1 MKTLLNISNK
11 NKDEK
16 IITNAISNIPR
27 KGQHNIVKILCLT
40 LGLSI
45 SAVIIAEIYYEQTYN
60 QSFPD
65 HKRICR
71 VTEAFSNE
79 RTGIH
84 GGKSNSG
91 GVAPLMMKT
100 IPQVELATRVNP
112 LVTVKWKQTTRS
124 G

>member
-1 MKTLLNISNK
+1 MK
-11 NKDEK
+11 K

-84 GGKSNSG
+84 GGKSNSWRCG
-91 GVAPLMMKT
+91 SVDDEDNSTG
-100 IPQVELATRVNP
+100 
-112 LVTVKWKQTTRS
+112 
-124 G
+124 

>member
-1 MKTLLNISNK
+1 MK
-11 NKDEK
+11 K

-71 VTEAFSNE
+71 VTEGFQ
-79 RTGIH
+79 
-84 GGKSNSG
+84 
-91 GVAPLMMKT
+91 MKEQEYT
-100 IPQVELATRVNP
+100 EE
-112 LVTVKWKQTTRS
+112 VKLPAVWLR
-124 G
+124 